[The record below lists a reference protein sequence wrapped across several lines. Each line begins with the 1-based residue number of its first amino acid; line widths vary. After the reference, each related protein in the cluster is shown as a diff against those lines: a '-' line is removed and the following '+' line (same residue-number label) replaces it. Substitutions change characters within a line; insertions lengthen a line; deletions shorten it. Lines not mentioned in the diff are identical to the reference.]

1 MYGRLLKFC
10 KGRGTYLDDI
20 QLDGMLYLG
29 FVRSPYAHARINRVI
44 LPEHFASGD
53 AVRLVVTGRELNLR
67 LPSIWM
73 VEGMKPA
80 NHPVMAVDKVRYVG
94 EPVVALVCN
103 DRYTL
108 KDLLEEIEVDY
119 TPLEAVLD
127 PERASDYDAPVLHE
141 EFGTNVGLRR
151 VVRGGDV
158 EKAFEEADLTVRERF
173 RFGRAAPVSMEP
185 RGVVA
190 YYDKYENTL
199 TLWSSTQ
206 MPYLLKYVVADL
218 LKLPESRVRVIVPD
232 VGGGFGGKHNIY
244 PEEIVACYA
253 SLKLGRPVKWV
264 EERKENL
271 AATLHDRDQ
280 VQYVEMAFK
289 RDGEVTGMKA
299 RIYFNAGAYYK
310 FHGPRPLML
319 ASQVITGPYRI
330 RNIHV
335 ELLSVFTNTTP
346 TFPYRGPVMTEIAYM
361 LDRCIDEGAYKLGLD
376 PVEVRRRNLIK
387 RDEFPYT
394 TPSGSVYDSGA
405 YLEGLEK
412 ALDIVSNYHRKENN
426 ARERIGVG
434 FSCFVEVT
442 GLGPTSK
449 LSSLGILQG
458 GWEYA
463 AVRVDRSGTVTVVTG
478 VQELGQ
484 GTTETIAKLVSDE
497 LKIPIEKVK
506 VIYGDTALAQYGGG
520 AFGSRSLILGGSAA
534 VKAARKIRNRIIN
547 IASAILEARA
557 EDIVYESADR
567 IYVKDNPDACI
578 SLRTVAEAAH
588 LARVNLNGLEPGLE
602 EVAVFDPTG
611 LAFSYGCIAAVVS
624 VDVETGAVKVKHLAF
639 VHDCGRV
646 IDAEKV
652 EQQAIG
658 ALCQGMGQAVLEEI
672 LYDENGNLLTSTL
685 MDYLIPSAVESPEY
699 TIGHVE
705 SRTEVNPLGAKG
717 VGETG
722 VIGAPAAIAN
732 AVANALREFGVK
744 IDTVPIKPEYLL
756 TQIRRNGRRV
766 DI

>member
-1 MYGRLLKFC
+1 MYSRLVKFC

-20 QLDGMLYLG
+20 RMDRMLYLG
-29 FVRSPYAHARINRVI
+29 FVRSPYAHAKVNQIKI
-44 LPEHFASGD
+44 PEH
-53 AVRLVVTGRELNLR
+53 VVNNRHVKLVITGRELNLR
-67 LPSIWM
+67 LPSIWV

-80 NHPVMAVDKVRYVG
+80 NHPLLALDKVRYVG
-94 EPVVALVCN
+94 EPVVALVCD
-103 DRYTL
+103 DRYRL
-108 KDLLEEIEVDY
+108 VDLLEEIEIDY
-119 TPLEAVLD
+119 TPLEAVVD
-127 PERASDYDAPVLHE
+127 PEKALDDNAPILHE

-151 VVRGGDV
+151 VVSGGDV
-158 EKAFEEADLTVRERF
+158 EKAFQEADLITRERF
-173 RFGRAAPVSMEP
+173 RFGRAAPVSIEP
-185 RGVVA
+185 RGVIA
-190 YYDKYENTL
+190 YYDKYEDWL

-206 MPYLLKYVVADL
+206 MPYLLRYVAADM

-244 PEEIVACYA
+244 PEEIIACYA

-264 EERKENL
+264 EERRENL

-280 VQYVEMAFK
+280 VQYVEMAFS
-289 RDGEVTGMKA
+289 RDGEIKGMKA
-299 RIYFNAGAYYK
+299 RVCFNAGAYYK

-335 ELLSVFTNTTP
+335 ELLSIFTNTMP
-346 TFPYRGPVMTEIAYM
+346 TFPYRGPVMTEITYM
-361 LDRCIDEGAYKLGLD
+361 LDRCIDEGAYKLGMD
-376 PVEVRRRNLIK
+376 PVEVRRKNLIK
-387 RDEFPYT
+387 QDEFPYT

-412 ALDIVSNYHRKENN
+412 ASKIISRYVGGEKPG
-426 ARERIGVG
+426 ERVGVG
-434 FSCFVEVT
+434 FACFVEVT
-442 GLGPTSK
+442 GLGATSK

-463 AVRVDRSGTVTVVTG
+463 SIRIDRSGTVTVLTG

-484 GTTETIAKLVSDE
+484 GTTDTIAKLVAEE
-497 LKIPIEKVK
+497 LKIPPKRVK
-506 VIYGDTALAQYGGG
+506 IIYGDTALAQYGGG

-534 VKAARKIRNRIIN
+534 VEAAKKIKDRIIK

-557 EDIVYESADR
+557 EDIIYENADR
-567 IYVKDNPDACI
+567 IYVKDNPEKCI
-578 SLRTVAEAAH
+578 SLKTIAEATH
-588 LARVNLNGLEPGLE
+588 LARVNLDGLKPGFE
-602 EVAVFDPTG
+602 ETSVFDPPG
-611 LAFSYGCIAAVVS
+611 IAFSYGCIAALVS
-624 VDVETGAVKVKHLAF
+624 VDIETGAIKVKHLVF

-646 IDAEKV
+646 VDFKNV

-672 LYDENGNLLTSTL
+672 RYDEDGNLVTSTL
-685 MDYLIPSAVESPEY
+685 MDYLIPSAAEAPKYS
-699 TIGHVE
+699 IDHVE
-705 SRTEVNPLGAKG
+705 SRTDVNPLGAKG

-732 AVANALREFGVK
+732 AVANALKEYGVK
-744 IDTVPIKPEYLL
+744 IDTIPIKPEHLL
-756 TQIRRNGRRV
+756 TQIKERRAEDEYR
-766 DI
+766 